1 MPIHRPMIVVVTCL
15 MTSATA
21 GGALASSL
29 LYTPINPSFGGN
41 PLNGPTLLQEGQAQ
55 NQFTNKQS
63 PGATT
68 GLTAQT
74 PGQIFAS
81 QLTSQLYASL
91 ANQITQAIFGK
102 NAQKSG
108 TFSFQ
113 GTTISFER
121 VGNEIEISVFD
132 GSTTTNI
139 TVPAGSV
146 TP

>member
-1 MPIHRPMIVVVTCL
+1 MMPIHRPMIVVVTCL

-41 PLNGPTLLQEGQAQ
+41 PLNRPTLLQEGQAQ
-55 NQFTNKQS
+55 NQFTKKHFS
-63 PGATT
+63 GATT
-68 GLTAQT
+68 GLSADARPDFRQSIDVATLRFA
-74 PGQIFAS
+74 GQSDHAGDFWQERAEERDI
-81 QLTSQLYASL
+81 QLP
-91 ANQITQAIFGK
+91 
-102 NAQKSG
+102 
-108 TFSFQ
+108 